1 MKWMTK
7 TYGKA
12 AAGFS
17 TDLFLTSSE
26 REKSMI
32 VEDFGYSP
40 DEVEVTGLSRFD
52 SLFDS
57 DVETKPKQ
65 LLILP
70 TWRDWLTT
78 TDRFMETRF
87 FEEWHGFLNSPEFLD
102 LCRRFDLDVVF
113 GLHPNMRQ
121 HIGEFSDSPAQV
133 FVQGEVNVQTLIKQ
147 SGIMITDYS
156 SAGLDFSFL
165 HKPLLYFQFDQS
177 RFFGKAGSHFDLS
190 RELPGPV
197 NTTRSSL
204 ISQLDRL
211 LSNGASSFDRYF
223 ERADSLYP
231 FRDQNN
237 RERIIHA
244 IANAKRRR
252 KLDALKNSEPVQIAK
267 KRLRRNKRYFPTMKR
282 FFATAKKLPIAED
295 TIVFESGLGKQYSDS
310 PRAIYEELVRRGDTR
325 TKVWVY
331 NRRLPFSDP
340 HTIVVQRLSPQYFW
354 YLARAKYWV
363 NNQNFPFYITRRKN
377 GVYLQTWH
385 GTPLKRMQHDLDV
398 IEGRDSGY
406 LERVSQASRQWSYLL
421 SPSPFATAAFSTA
434 FRHNAE
440 ILEHGYPRN
449 DVLASPGVH
458 VLSDPIR
465 EKLDLPKDKKVLLY
479 APTFRDDQNIS
490 GNRFGFD
497 LPFDMERF
505 AALHGNEYVL
515 LLRMHVVVR
524 NKISIPDHLSDV
536 VRDVS
541 THDNINELYIVSDA
555 LITDY
560 SSVFFD
566 YSILER
572 PIIFF
577 AYDLEK
583 YRDQLRGF
591 YLDYDS
597 EVPGPVVTSEGELWN
612 TVSLLEEKAP
622 ELSARSAAFASEY
635 APYDDGYAAQRVV
648 DRVFPSEHSDS

>member
-1 MKWMTK
+1 
-7 TYGKA
+7 
-12 AAGFS
+12 
-17 TDLFLTSSE
+17 SSE

-87 FEEWHGFLNSPEFLD
+87 FEEWHGLLSSPEFLEVCD
-102 LCRRFDLDVVF
+102 RFDLDVVF

-282 FFATAKKLPIAED
+282 FFATAK
-295 TIVFESGLGKQYSDS
+295 
-310 PRAIYEELVRRGDTR
+310 
-325 TKVWVY
+325 
-331 NRRLPFSDP
+331 
-340 HTIVVQRLSPQYFW
+340 
-354 YLARAKYWV
+354 
-363 NNQNFPFYITRRKN
+363 
-377 GVYLQTWH
+377 
-385 GTPLKRMQHDLDV
+385 
-398 IEGRDSGY
+398 
-406 LERVSQASRQWSYLL
+406 
-421 SPSPFATAAFSTA
+421 
-434 FRHNAE
+434 
-440 ILEHGYPRN
+440 
-449 DVLASPGVH
+449 
-458 VLSDPIR
+458 
-465 EKLDLPKDKKVLLY
+465 
-479 APTFRDDQNIS
+479 
-490 GNRFGFD
+490 
-497 LPFDMERF
+497 
-505 AALHGNEYVL
+505 
-515 LLRMHVVVR
+515 
-524 NKISIPDHLSDV
+524 
-536 VRDVS
+536 
-541 THDNINELYIVSDA
+541 
-555 LITDY
+555 
-560 SSVFFD
+560 
-566 YSILER
+566 
-572 PIIFF
+572 
-577 AYDLEK
+577 
-583 YRDQLRGF
+583 
-591 YLDYDS
+591 
-597 EVPGPVVTSEGELWN
+597 
-612 TVSLLEEKAP
+612 
-622 ELSARSAAFASEY
+622 
-635 APYDDGYAAQRVV
+635 
-648 DRVFPSEHSDS
+648 